1 MAFGT
6 EPVIIF
12 GSLMDKQI
20 IFEDEHIRVIF
31 LKGTSSELVI
41 SFGDLISRA
50 KGLTINAEKSL
61 IKYDYNVLGIMPK
74 LKSWF
79 PQASMQQMMESV
91 QPILNQF
98 EHIVG
103 YGGSMGGYAAIKY
116 SKLLKM
122 NRVIAFVPQFSIDPQ
137 QVEDRRYAEFFDVN
151 LNRDMQIQATDL
163 SAQAE
168 YIVVYDPYYK
178 EDREHYLKIKKVIPN
193 LLTLK
198 LPFTG
203 HEALSVLASSSLLND
218 FIRHSYDQGYFY
230 QQMRSVK
237 KNSKF
242 YYRTVIANLM
252 SRHSA
257 ALGRILRNNEL
268 HLDDQYFDANL
279 KQLITR
285 VMLSRR
291 QVTEQDLQKLGIK
304 VNLPTSQQEANDQL
318 QDNFG
323 HHLVFNLI
331 SHKLESYLA
340 DAVQLNNKYLIGIHA
355 KSSGIVKI
363 VINAERYIVAMNDRR
378 VMKLFKDEDA
388 LTTDMSPIL
397 IKKYADYFV
406 LSYKQLSLNSDEHGI
421 CTFTE
426 NSIQDA
432 EKFKTI

>member
-1 MAFGT
+1 M
-6 EPVIIF
+6 PVPLAQSLFF
-12 GSLMDKQI
+12 GSRMDKQI

-50 KGLTINAEKSL
+50 KGLSINAEKSL
-61 IKYDYNVLGIMPK
+61 MKYDYNVLGIMPK

-91 QPILNQF
+91 QPILDQF
-98 EHIVG
+98 ASIIG
-103 YGGSMGGYAAIKY
+103 YGGSMGGYATIKY
-116 SKLLKM
+116 AKLLNMK
-122 NRVIAFVPQFSIDPQ
+122 RVIAFVPQFSIDPQ

-151 LNRDMQIQATDL
+151 LNRDMQIQSNDV
-163 SAQAE
+163 SAGTE

-178 EDREHYLKIKKVIPN
+178 EDREHYLKIKKIIPA
-193 LLTLK
+193 LHTLK

-203 HEALSVLASSSLLND
+203 HDALAVLASSSLLND
-218 FIRHSYDQGYFY
+218 FIRHPYDQGYFY

-285 VMLSRR
+285 VMLSKR

-304 VNLPTSQQEANDQL
+304 VNLPISQLEASGEL
-318 QDNFG
+318 QDRFG
-323 HHLVFNLI
+323 QHLVFNLI
-331 SHKLESYLA
+331 SHKLESYRV
-340 DAVQLNNKYLIGIHA
+340 DAVQLNNKYLISIHA

-378 VMKLFKDEDA
+378 VMKLFKEDDA
-388 LTTDMSPIL
+388 LSTDMSPIL
-397 IKKYADYFV
+397 IKKYTDYFV
-406 LSYKQLSLNSDEHGI
+406 LSYKQLNLHSDEHGV
-421 CTFTE
+421 CSFTE
-426 NSIQDA
+426 NSTQDA